1 MDRYIL
7 IIAGVAI
14 VTAVTLIAAFG
25 STLSSGTF
33 DAKTAFVSLITADN
47 LDEAEKTYF
56 DESGKLKQEYLQEIN
71 KNTDKVPEML
81 FDLFGSDRINIHVI
95 RASGE
100 EKQYSAITKN
110 RKLVEFRKGLL
121 EDAEIR
127 VEVKEELIEKIF
139 QSQRPVEAFLNAFE
153 SGEIKYEGIT
163 QAGKIK
169 ETTVNVTTSIMSI
182 AQKVYSFFAG
192 IFG

>member
-56 DESGKLKQEYLQEIN
+56 DERRPFFTHGNEIFMPSGREN
-71 KNTDKVPEML
+71 N
-81 FDLFGSDRINIHVI
+81 
-95 RASGE
+95 SGF
-100 EKQYSAITKN
+100 Y
-110 RKLVEFRKGLL
+110 
-121 EDAEIR
+121 
-127 VEVKEELIEKIF
+127 
-139 QSQRPVEAFLNAFE
+139 RPL
-153 SGEIKYEGIT
+153 
-163 QAGKIK
+163 
-169 ETTVNVTTSIMSI
+169 
-182 AQKVYSFFAG
+182 
-192 IFG
+192 